1 MTMSIIQ
8 VLLRPGDILNSAS
21 CLPPTGPGFHQDLIA
36 QSDMLMVLTET
47 TADGCQMTYEYRL
60 FRLRRLL
67 GVEKISCAHQNEP
80 ERKKKSLAAAARRAP
95 AATPRPV
102 SLLTAL
108 GDARRICRGRGV
120 VMAGT
125 AGTESDDLEYA
136 INTINKLTALVDRTG
151 YGDEPEEADEAQR
164 QGHEAIRRLRLLKT
178 TPKAADGGGQPAER
192 TGDAMAA

>member
-1 MTMSIIQ
+1 MPMSIIQ
-8 VLLRPGDILNSAS
+8 VLLRPEDIQNSAS
-21 CLPPTGPGFHQDLIA
+21 RLPPTGPGFPQDLIA
-36 QSDMLMVLTET
+36 QSDMLIVLCET
-47 TADGCQMTYEYRL
+47 SADGCQMTYEYRL

-67 GVEKISCAHQNEP
+67 GVEKICCAHQNEP
-80 ERKKKSLAAAARRAP
+80 ERKKKSLAAARRAP

-108 GDARRICRGRGV
+108 GDARRISRGRGV

-136 INTINKLTALVDRTG
+136 INTINKLTALVDRTA

-178 TPKAADGGGQPAER
+178 TPKAADGGGQPAGR
-192 TGDAMAA
+192 TEDAVAA

>member
-1 MTMSIIQ
+1 MSIIQ
-8 VLLRPGDILNSAS
+8 VLLRPDDIRNSAS
-21 CLPPTGPGFHQDLIA
+21 HLPPIGPGFPRDLIA
-36 QSDMLMVLTET
+36 QSDMLMVLSQTS
-47 TADGCQMTYEYRL
+47 ADGCEITYEYRL

-80 ERKKKSLAAAARRAP
+80 ERKKKSLAAARRAP

-108 GDARRICRGRGV
+108 GDARRISRGRGV

-136 INTINKLTALVDRTG
+136 INAINKLTALVDRTA

>member
-8 VLLRPGDILNSAS
+8 VLLRPDDILNSAS
-21 CLPPTGPGFHQDLIA
+21 HVPPIGPGFPQNLIA
-36 QSDMLMVLTET
+36 QSDMLIVLSKTS
-47 TADGCQMTYEYRL
+47 ADGCRMTYEFRL

-80 ERKKKSLAAAARRAP
+80 ERKKKSLAAARRAP

-108 GDARRICRGRGV
+108 GDARRISRGRGV

-125 AGTESDDLEYA
+125 AADDLEYA
-136 INTINKLTALVDRTG
+136 IRTINKLSAIIDRTG
-151 YGDEPEEADEAQR
+151 YGDEPEEADAAQR
-164 QGHEAIRRLRLLKT
+164 QGVEAIRRLRQLKT
-178 TPKAADGGGQPAER
+178 APPPAAAAVEQPAER
-192 TGDAMAA
+192 TEDALAA

>member
-8 VLLRPGDILNSAS
+8 VLLRPDDILNSAS
-21 CLPPTGPGFHQDLIA
+21 RVPPIGPGFPQNLIA
-36 QSDMLMVLTET
+36 QSDMLIVLSEIS
-47 TADGCQMTYEYRL
+47 ADGCQITYEYRL
-60 FRLRRLL
+60 SRLRRLL

-80 ERKKKSLAAAARRAP
+80 ERKKKSLAAARRAP

-108 GDARRICRGRGV
+108 GDARRISRGRGV

-125 AGTESDDLEYA
+125 AGTETDDLEYA
-136 INTINKLTALVDRTG
+136 INTINKLTALVDRTA

-164 QGHEAIRRLRLLKT
+164 QGHEAVRRLRLLKT
-178 TPKAADGGGQPAER
+178 TPKAADGGGQPAGR

>member
-1 MTMSIIQ
+1 MPMSIIQ
-8 VLLRPGDILNSAS
+8 VLLRPEDIQNSAS
-21 CLPPTGPGFHQDLIA
+21 RLPPTGPGFPQDLIA
-36 QSDMLMVLTET
+36 QSDMLIVLSET
-47 TADGCQMTYEYRL
+47 SADGCLITYEYRL

-67 GVEKISCAHQNEP
+67 GVEKISCAHQSEP
-80 ERKKKSLAAAARRAP
+80 ERKKNSLAAARRAP
-95 AATPRPV
+95 AAPRPV

-108 GDARRICRGRGV
+108 GDARRISRGRGV

-136 INTINKLTALVDRTG
+136 INTINKLTALVDRTA
-151 YGDEPEEADEAQR
+151 YGDDPEEADEAQR